1 MKLLTKKQLA
11 AALGL
16 RSTRL
21 IDEWVRK
28 RMVPVFVLG
37 HKSRFF
43 DLEKTKAAL
52 AKFERKAV
60 GQ

>member
-1 MKLLTKKQLA
+1 MKLLTKKKLA
-11 AALGL
+11 EALGL

-21 IDEWVRK
+21 IDEWVKK
-28 RMVPVFVLG
+28 RMIPVFDLG
-37 HKSRFF
+37 HRSKFF

-52 AKFERKAV
+52 AKFEKKAV